1 MDTFLGLIGMAL
13 WIVSVIAIAAAVTFA
28 VVKLSPSARTKTPK
42 PTDTPTTET

>member
-28 VVKLSPSARTKTPK
+28 VVKLSPSARAKTPK
-42 PTDTPTTET
+42 PTETSTG

>member
-28 VVKLSPSARTKTPK
+28 VVKLSPSARKTPK
-42 PTDTPTTET
+42 PTDTPTPET